1 MFLNLNHNSFDSSP
15 LAEGSIGGCGY
26 ASPKTVADFGIFSG
40 DCVILQANRNKWVL
54 QVLKD
59 TIHVPLSPTSVDLG
73 TEPRPEPLP
82 CRCAVQLYSWSL
94 SQASDLL
101 SPEEATSLRDGVVYG
116 QFHVIHTHPSWL
128 PLQLSLSSYLSEL
141 CIHDV
146 KSETCARGHKLQLL
160 TLVSCSCDT
169 SAVRSAVFEA
179 LGRPP
184 HVSVRPIMVCQMP

>member
-1 MFLNLNHNSFDSSP
+1 MIHRPWQRGPLEVAATHRQRRLRTLESFRATVSSSRPIATSGFFKSSRIPSMSLSLPHLSTLALN
-15 LAEGSIGGCGY
+15 
-26 ASPKTVADFGIFSG
+26 
-40 DCVILQANRNKWVL
+40 
-54 QVLKD
+54 
-59 TIHVPLSPTSVDLG
+59 
-73 TEPRPEPLP
+73 PEPLP

-94 SQASDLL
+94 LQASDLL

-141 CIHDV
+141 CIYDV

-179 LGRPP
+179 LGRLP